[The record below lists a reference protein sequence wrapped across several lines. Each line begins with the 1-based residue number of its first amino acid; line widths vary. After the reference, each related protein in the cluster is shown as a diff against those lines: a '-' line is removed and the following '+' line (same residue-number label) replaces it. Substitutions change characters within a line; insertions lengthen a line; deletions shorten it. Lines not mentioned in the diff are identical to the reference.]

1 MQGCNSIENVTE
13 LSKTNIASL
22 FLAVFSTVKVLL
34 FIHSTSFEKYTDGR
48 TADNKRSEKVQV
60 SLKKR

>member
-13 LSKTNIASL
+13 LSKTNIPSL
-22 FLAVFSTVKVLL
+22 FLAVCSTVKV
-34 FIHSTSFEKYTDGR
+34 HSTSFEKYTDGR

>member
-13 LSKTNIASL
+13 LSTTNIPSL
-22 FLAVFSTVKVLL
+22 FLAVCSTVKV
-34 FIHSTSFEKYTDGR
+34 HSTL
-48 TADNKRSEKVQV
+48 TADNKRSENVQV